1 MTHWKQGTVDLG
13 VGRFPCGDAGRGDGL
28 RTPAGGQRRLGS
40 GTHLAM
46 RIDSRRADWQLSG
59 SRLLDR
65 VLRFGLAALL
75 FATGWKLV

>member
-1 MTHWKQGTVDLG
+1 
-13 VGRFPCGDAGRGDGL
+13 
-28 RTPAGGQRRLGS
+28 
-40 GTHLAM
+40 M